1 MERIV
6 LQGDLKIVF
15 SQDAKYGVDPV
26 LLLDVSLAEVS
37 QQKVS

>member
-6 LQGDLKIVF
+6 LQV
-15 SQDAKYGVDPV
+15 SQDAKYEVDPV
-26 LLLDVSLAEVS
+26 LLLDVSLVEVS